1 LKKFHWLTAAA
12 LSIVAIVA
20 ASALAEAQNYPSRGI
35 RLVVPISPG
44 SVTDVAA
51 RLTAQ
56 ELSERL
62 GVNVVVENKPGTN
75 MVVGAVECAKSAP
88 DGYTLCIV
96 SPDTVSYNPFML
108 PNLPYDPVK
117 DFRPVT
123 NMYNVI
129 EGLLAKQGLPANS
142 VAELR
147 TLAAGAPSLTMG
159 SVGSGTADVFRLWLN
174 DVWKTNMVG
183 VPFKGG
189 SEIVAALLS
198 GTIDASKTGM
208 GNFAGQL
215 DESKVKV
222 LALRSSKRNALLP
235 SVPTFAEA
243 GLGSFPSGPVF
254 WGVVVP
260 RETPDPIVARVNA
273 ELLQILRGPKFSEF
287 ARKQFLDVEATSP
300 QEFGAFLKEDR
311 ERAGELVKK
320 YIRPN

>member
-1 LKKFHWLTAAA
+1 LKRFHRLTAVA
-12 LSIVAIVA
+12 LSIFAIVL
-20 ASALAEAQNYPSRGI
+20 ASGLAGAETYPSRGI

-75 MVVGAVECAKSAP
+75 MVVGAVECAKSDP
-88 DGYTLCIV
+88 DGYTLCVV
-96 SPDTVSYNPFML
+96 SPDTMSYNPFML
-108 PNLPYDPVK
+108 SNLPYDPAR

-129 EGLLAKQGLPANS
+129 EGLLAKQALPANS

-147 TLAAGAPSLTMG
+147 ALAAGAASLTMG

-174 DVWKTNMVG
+174 EVWKTNMVG

-189 SEIVAALLS
+189 SEIVGALLS
-198 GTIDASKTGM
+198 GTIDSSKTGM

-215 DESKVKV
+215 DGGKVKV

-235 SVPTFAEA
+235 DVPTFEET

-260 RETPDPIVARVNA
+260 RATPDPIVARVNA
-273 ELLQILRGPKFSEF
+273 ELVQILRGPKFTEF
-287 ARKQFLDVEATSP
+287 ARKQFLEVGATSP
-300 QEFGAFLKEDR
+300 EQFAAFLKEDR